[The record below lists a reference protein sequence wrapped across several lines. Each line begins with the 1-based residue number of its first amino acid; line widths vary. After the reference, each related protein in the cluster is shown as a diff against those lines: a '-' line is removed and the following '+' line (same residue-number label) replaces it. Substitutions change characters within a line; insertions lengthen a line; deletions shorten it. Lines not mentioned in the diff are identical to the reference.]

1 LPIKYFLYILT
12 NLSYTTPNYKG
23 KPLKKKLLHF
33 LLLFSLFF
41 NIAHAT
47 VIAME
52 EDCHHDS
59 VSEYV
64 LDTHVDDDCGDL
76 CELHHLFHFM
86 AILDTSL
93 IDFNISMIATKLIQV
108 SLQYC
113 PPFKQTTI
121 KPPIA

>member
-1 LPIKYFLYILT
+1 
-12 NLSYTTPNYKG
+12 
-23 KPLKKKLLHF
+23 LKKKLLHF

-47 VIAME
+47 VIAIE

-59 VSEYV
+59 ISEYI

-76 CELHHLFHFM
+76 CDMHHLFHFM

-93 IDFNISMIATKLIQV
+93 IGFDNLVITTKFMQK
-108 SLQYC
+108 SLQYT
-113 PPFKQTTI
+113 PPFKETSI